1 MLLFFGL
8 RFISYQV
15 LQVVALPFVIFFIA
29 WRKWKGKKT
38 FGTPAHRFGWV
49 PRNTGKASIWIQ
61 AVSVG
66 ETLASEYF
74 IEKLAADGQSVY
86 LTSGTAGAVQVSKN
100 FRTTHR
106 AYLPFD
112 FLPCIILA
120 FWRIKPK
127 ALIII
132 EGDWWPNLV
141 MVARILNIPVYGIN
155 ARVTQHS
162 GLRSLMFKIICWG
175 VIRNCTQ
182 LFVQTEADAQT
193 FADNGIST
201 KKIYTLGN
209 IKAFNVAA
217 KLKTLNLQKKV
228 QPFPVLMAGSIHPGE
243 ADIFLGCFGALKRQF
258 PTLRLIVV
266 PRHLHWLDELTKEA
280 WDHGN
285 VFVLR
290 NKPDASFAKTLADHD
305 IIIGGTLGIMFE
317 LYAYAS
323 LFYLGGTFVP
333 VGGHNLL
340 EPAVWGIASIVG
352 PNHVNCVDTLQ
363 YLQQHGAGFVAK
375 NGATLLEQSAK
386 LFSDQ
391 TYLATAGAAAA
402 RWLEEDAQRCEIALR
417 QFRTTLK

>member
-1 MLLFFGL
+1 MVMLLLFFIG
-8 RFISYQV
+8 YQC
-15 LQVVALPFVIFFIA
+15 LQVVALPFIVFFIT

-38 FGTPAHRFGWV
+38 FGIAAHRFGWV
-49 PRNTGKASIWIQ
+49 PRNTGQASIWIQ

-66 ETLASEYF
+66 ETLAAEYF
-74 IEKLAADGQSVY
+74 IKDLAHNGQSVY
-86 LTSGTAGAVQVSKN
+86 LTSGTTSAAQISKN

-112 FLPCIILA
+112 YLPCILLA

-141 MVARILNIPVYGIN
+141 MVSRLLRVPVYGLN
-155 ARVTQHS
+155 ARVTNHTP
-162 GLRSLMFKIICWG
+162 LRRLMFKIMSRSI
-175 VIRNCTQ
+175 IRNCTK
-182 LFVQTEADAQT
+182 LFVQTDADAQA
-193 FADNGIST
+193 FANNGINA
-201 KKIYTLGN
+201 KKIQVLGN

-217 KLKTLNLQKKV
+217 KLKALHLQKHAL
-228 QPFPVLMAGSIHPGE
+228 PFPVLMAGSIHPGE

-258 PTLRLIVV
+258 PTLKLIVV

-280 WDHGN
+280 WDLGN

-290 NKPDASFAKTLADHD
+290 SKPDATFAKTLADND
-305 IIIGGTLGIMFE
+305 IIIGGSLGIMFE

-323 LFYLGGTFVP
+323 LFYLGGTFVH

-352 PNHVNCVDTLQ
+352 PNHANCADTLQ

-386 LFSDQ
+386 LLSDP
-391 TYLATAGAAAA
+391 TRLATTGAAAA
-402 RWLEEDAQRCEIALR
+402 RWLEEDAQRCDKALQ
-417 QFRTTLK
+417 QFVAQLR